1 MLLLNMKIKNM
12 SEVNLKK
19 KNMLNTKDMSAGSG
33 RTRPVLEPGNHK
45 LKINSITLDQ
55 TPYDAES
62 YNIHL
67 HVETEPVGGDFEGF
81 FRDYNNQS
89 LGRYEGQVGRI
100 RISPFPFKDT
110 TLPSGREIQRDQE
123 ILKHMITLG
132 ETLDMRDELDSINA
146 ETIEDFMKECNNL
159 FTQSE
164 KGSKLLNMCVG
175 GREWENKEGYVN
187 NDLFLPRIS
196 KDGIPM
202 EGLDK
207 ENSRLLQFDRAVHV
221 KALVKKDTS
230 SNGADEIPFKAD
242 SGSGNDFEL

>member
-1 MLLLNMKIKNM
+1 M

-33 RTRPVLEPGNHK
+33 RIKPVLDPGNHVV
-45 LKINSITLDQ
+45 KINSITLDQ
-55 TPYDAES
+55 TPYDADS

-67 HVETEPVGGDFEGF
+67 HVETAPIGDTFEGF
-81 FRDYNNQS
+81 FRDYNDQS
-89 LGRYEGQVGRI
+89 QGRYEGQIGRV

-110 TLPSGREIQRDQE
+110 TLPSGREINKDQE

-132 ETLDMRDELDSINA
+132 ETLGMRDGLDSIEA
-146 ETIEDFMKECNNL
+146 DTIEFFMRECNDL
-159 FTQSE
+159 M
-164 KGSKLLNMCVG
+164 KGSKFINMCIG

-196 KDGIPM
+196 KDGIAM
-202 EGLDK
+202 EALEK
-207 ENSRLLQFDRAVHV
+207 ENPRLLKFDRAVHV
-221 KALVKKDTS
+221 RALVKKDENQTKM
-230 SNGADEIPFKAD
+230 EFKAD